1 MEAITTA
8 QDVAAI
14 WFIVFFGGVLLA
26 PLWASIMDWLCRLH
40 RRNTCVECEN
50 FFDDNPGKSICRSC
64 EDWLVLS

>member
-26 PLWASIMDWLCRLH
+26 PLWTVITDWLCRLH
-40 RRNTCVECEN
+40 RGE
-50 FFDDNPGKSICRSC
+50 S
-64 EDWLVLS
+64 